1 MTYDSLYSLFLQNSA
16 SAPTP
21 FIGPS
26 SPLLWQKL
34 AQALYTWITIPSN
47 ISLTGVATGT
57 LGAGTVQGAVTL
69 VPNTGLV
76 FAGLSAGSIGPN
88 ASSLAAIL
96 STTLS
101 QALTGTSYQGL
112 SPTVGVGVD
121 TSVASLVNTA
131 TLALALA
138 SVFGMMPIHVG
149 VSQGISN
156 LLYTMTG
163 SGTVS
168 GPSSTTPSTGASL
181 STLVV

>member
-16 SAPTP
+16 LAPTP
-21 FIGPS
+21 FVGPS
-26 SPLLWQKL
+26 APLLWQKL
-34 AQALYTWITIPSN
+34 SQALYTWIATPSN
-47 ISLTGVATGT
+47 ISLTGVASGT
-57 LGAGTVQGAVTL
+57 FGAGAVQGTITL
-69 VPNTGLV
+69 LPNTSLV
-76 FAGLSAGSIGPN
+76 FAGLSAGPIGPN
-88 ASSLAAIL
+88 ATSLATIL

-101 QALTGTSYQGL
+101 QALTGISYQGL

-121 TSVASLVNTA
+121 TAVASLVNTA
-131 TLALALA
+131 TLTLALA
-138 SVFGMMPIHVG
+138 SVFGLMPIHVG